1 MVVMI
6 NMIMREVG
14 KRISELSREFYES
27 LIPPIDMYE
36 EGGELVVIAD
46 LAGFDKNKINVRI
59 TAQND
64 LIISAE
70 REIQYIGTK
79 YVLQRPKKI
88 YKIIHLPA
96 KVKKDAQISA
106 KYENG
111 VLMIRIP
118 IEGALSVKIE

>member
-88 YKIIHLPA
+88 YKIIHFFQLQVVHPYLH
-96 KVKKDAQISA
+96 VKQLQ
-106 KYENG
+106 
-111 VLMIRIP
+111 VLASLLLIHQ
-118 IEGALSVKIE
+118 LHQFWQ